1 MLEKLSEL
9 QEIDLEIAAFTAEL
23 ENVPEELQTLR
34 VTVADLEKQLAHEQ
48 ATRDELRSELNA
60 IDLELSTLQQRRKEA
75 SESAMRA
82 ETAKEVSQF
91 QNQELQFG
99 TRVQEVEEDMLP
111 LMEATEA
118 AEERVQALLDTLAE
132 HRPELESLETAE
144 AERVREIDANVAKI
158 SGNRDAVAEAIETPL
173 LRLYDQIRHSRGT
186 ALAQVVNNAR
196 CTGCNVQVPMHV
208 VQKIKRGKDIVRCPS
223 CGRIVWSK

>member
-9 QEIDLEIAAFTAEL
+9 QEIDLEIAAFQAEL
-23 ENVPEELQTLR
+23 DQVPEELTALR

-60 IDLELSTLQQRRKEA
+60 IDLELSTLQERRKEA
-75 SESAMRA
+75 SAAAMRA
-82 ETAKEVSQF
+82 ETAKEASQF

-118 AEERVQALLDTLAE
+118 AEGRVQALLDTLGE
-132 HRPELESLETAE
+132 HRPQLETMETAE
-144 AERVREIDANVAKI
+144 AERVGKIAENIQSIEGNRNTIAAEID
-158 SGNRDAVAEAIETPL
+158 TPL